1 VYLFTTA
8 LTKVSILLLYRR
20 LFTPFLHIATLV
32 VGLIICAWCISG
44 VLVTSLQCDPISA
57 VWDFELDADCI
68 DPVAFSLAIA
78 LSGVLTDLIV
88 LVLPLQMVW
97 RLHLPIRKKL
107 VLSVIFSLGSLYARE
122 PFPWAFRRDSNFF
135 SVCVASVMRIV
146 SLNELDGDD
155 LSCTCLTA
163 KYSDP
168 LANWMSRYPPGH
180 CQLVYNRGKSCSHL
194 C

>member
-20 LFTPFLHIATLV
+20 LFTPFLQIATFV
-32 VGLIICAWCISG
+32 IGLIICAWCISG
-44 VLVTSLQCDPISA
+44 VLVTSFQCDPISA
-57 VWDFELDADCI
+57 VWDFDLDATCI

-107 VLSVIFSLGSLYARE
+107 VLSAIFSLGGLYARE
-122 PFPWAFRRDSNFF
+122 PFPFAFRSDSNVF

-146 SLNELDGDD
+146 SLNELDNDD
-155 LSCTCLTA
+155 LTCACLTA
-163 KYSDP
+163 TYSD
-168 LANWMSRYPPGH
+168 
-180 CQLVYNRGKSCSHL
+180 
-194 C
+194 